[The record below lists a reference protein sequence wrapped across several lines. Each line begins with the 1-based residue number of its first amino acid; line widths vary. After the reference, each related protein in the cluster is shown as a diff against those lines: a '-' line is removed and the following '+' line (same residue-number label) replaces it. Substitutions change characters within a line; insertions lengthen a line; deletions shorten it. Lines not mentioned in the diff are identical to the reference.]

1 MPENSKKIIQLHDKL
16 ETLLKKQA
24 SFQGELDNLR
34 KEIEFLK
41 LSDIADNSVDQ
52 QANII
57 PEPSLP
63 RQEKNATSS
72 STEIKKPKIKS
83 DIEKFI
89 GENLINKIGIVF
101 TIIGVGIGAKYAI
114 DHDLI
119 SPWTR
124 IILGYLVGLA
134 LFGFAIRL
142 KKQFENFSA
151 VLLSGSMAIMY
162 FITFAAY
169 NFYGLIPLPL
179 TFVLMALFTWFTV
192 AAAIT
197 YNNQVI
203 AHIGLVGAYAVPFLL
218 GDDSGKIVILF
229 SYMALINVGILIISF
244 RKYWKPLYYSSFIIT
259 WLIMLTWYI
268 PKYQTDEHFGI
279 AMTFISIFFTT
290 FYLIFLAYKLLK
302 KEKFEIED
310 ILLLL
315 ANSAIFYGLGY
326 SILRAHQTGEEFLG
340 TFTLANALIHSI
352 VGAVIYRQKMA
363 DKNLFYFVV
372 GLALVYITIAIPVQ
386 FDGKWVTLLWAGE
399 VAVLFWIGR
408 TKNIAVYESLSY
420 PLMFLVLCSLIH
432 DWLTVY
438 NIYYPGNP
446 ESRIIPL
453 FNINFLTS
461 LLFISSFTF
470 INVLNNHRKYVSPIS
485 VNKILTGIMNFSM
498 PAILIIAVYFSFV
511 MEISTFWNQLY
522 IDSVRTVNKDLT
534 VPQHFWNEDLLK
546 YNTISIINYSLLF
559 LAVLSFVNILKIKNS
574 LLGIINLVL
583 NAFAL
588 VLFLTAG
595 LFVIGELRGS
605 YLSQAMSEFY
615 FRGNLNIGIR
625 YISFIF
631 IGLMLFS
638 IYKYIREQFLSIDL
652 KIEFDF
658 LLHITILTIAA
669 NELINW
675 MDLFRSEQSYKL
687 GLSIL
692 FGVYALLLTALGIW
706 KKKKHLRIGAIV
718 LFGATLVKLFF
729 YDLAYLD
736 TISKTI
742 VFVSLGVLLLIIS
755 FLYNKY
761 KHTINQ

>member
-1 MPENSKKIIQLHDKL
+1 MPENSKKIIQLNDKL